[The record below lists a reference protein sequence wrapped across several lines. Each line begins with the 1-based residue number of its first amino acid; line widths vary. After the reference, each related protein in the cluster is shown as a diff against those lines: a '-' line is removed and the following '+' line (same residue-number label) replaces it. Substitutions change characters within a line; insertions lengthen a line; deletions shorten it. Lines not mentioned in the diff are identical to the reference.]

1 MIRDLHRMAVF
12 VTVIQHG
19 SFSRAAAAL
28 GLGKSVVS
36 QHVALLEKGLGV
48 QLINRSTR
56 SLALTEAGREFYN
69 RCRQMMDVAEG
80 AIAEIDAQKL
90 SPAGTIRMTAS
101 YNVGVSFLI
110 ARLSE
115 FRGKYPDIDI
125 DLWLDD
131 AIVNLIEEGFDLAL
145 RVGPLA
151 DTRLHA
157 VTLAQCRMVLCAS
170 PAYLAQHKAPEHPA
184 DLVHHPWV
192 SITQL
197 PHPERVILVNRSGKR
212 QTLRLRSAVK
222 TNTGIAAR
230 SFILE
235 SVGIGLLPDYAV
247 TSELA
252 AGGLV
257 ELLPDWREATDRPIS
272 AIFPTREHMP
282 LKVRL
287 LVDVLK
293 RDFVERASQAPHLR
307 RAAH

>member
-1 MIRDLHRMAVF
+1 MFRELHRMAVF

-48 QLINRSTR
+48 KLINRSTR

-80 AIAEIDAQKL
+80 AMAEIDAQKL

-115 FRGKYPDIDI
+115 FREKYPDIDI

-157 VTLAQCRMVLCAS
+157 VTLARCRMVLCAS
-170 PAYLAQHKAPEHPA
+170 PAYLARHKAPEHPA
-184 DLVHHPWV
+184 DLMHHPWV

-197 PHPERVILVNRSGKR
+197 PHPERVILVNRSGQR
-212 QTLRLRSAVK
+212 QALRLRSAVK

-287 LVDVLK
+287 LVDLLK
-293 RDFVERASQAPHLR
+293 RDFGERASLAPHLPR
-307 RAAH
+307 TAP